1 MNEVLGMVKP
11 VVGMV
16 HLAPLTGSPFDEGL
30 SPDQI
35 IARAARDLDALL
47 SAGFDAVSFSNESD
61 RPFVNQIA
69 REDVALFTHIV
80 SRLSEHLS
88 VPFGCGMLIDPLA
101 SLAVARAVGASFVRV
116 TYGVTAGIFG
126 FEAHAPGEILRYRRQ
141 IGATG
146 VDTFVNV
153 VPHMGTS
160 LDARPLA
167 DLIANAVAWTNPN
180 AVQVGGPS
188 AGAAP
193 ELGLVSELRKRIPTT
208 PIIVSSGTTEA
219 SLPATLEVADGIIVG
234 TSLKVNGSI
243 WEPIDPRRADSFMA
257 RVREIR
263 GH

>member
-1 MNEVLGMVKP
+1 MNEVLGMKKP
-11 VVGMV
+11 VIGMV

-30 SPDQI
+30 TREELFV
-35 IARAARDLDALL
+35 RAKRDLDALL
-47 SAGFDAVSFSNESD
+47 AAGFDGVSFSNESD
-61 RPFVNQIA
+61 RPFVNQVP

-80 SRLSEHLS
+80 TRLTEHLT
-88 VPFGCGMLIDPLA
+88 VPFGCGMLIDPFA

-126 FEAHAPGEILRYRRQ
+126 FEAHAPGEILRYRHR

-146 VDTFVNV
+146 VQTFVNV

-160 LDARPLA
+160 LDSRPLA
-167 DLIANAVAWTNPN
+167 DLIANAVAWANPN

-219 SLPATLEVADGIIVG
+219 SLPATLEVADAIIVG
-234 TSLKVNGSI
+234 TSLKVNGTI

-263 GH
+263 GN